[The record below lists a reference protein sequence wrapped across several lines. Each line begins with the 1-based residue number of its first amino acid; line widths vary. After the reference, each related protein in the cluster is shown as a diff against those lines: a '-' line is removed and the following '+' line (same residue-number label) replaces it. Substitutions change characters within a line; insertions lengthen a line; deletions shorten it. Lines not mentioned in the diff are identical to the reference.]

1 MGQKLLGG
9 HFKPRVRA
17 FFFEYLCDAVD
28 RFAVAD
34 NFTAI
39 AVEYGNRQTPVSL
52 TGDTPVGSLLYH
64 GNNALAT
71 PFRHPLNVLAG
82 FDSFVAEF
90 ADRAEPL
97 RSRTENDGIAAAPA
111 VRIAVREN
119 LGGKQRAAFLHILHD
134 FRVGYIISHTGVGTG
149 FFCLIS
155 LVVNGD
161 EDGQMISHTGDIVVR
176 TESGSCMDTARTA
189 VHCDIFGSDKQTVVV
204 KERMTCGHAL
214 KCAAR
219 ECFEDFDLFN
229 AARLERLIAE
239 CCRNNISVA
248 VACADKAVFIPRMN
262 RNGKVARQCPGG
274 GRPNYEICVCRV
286 AEKAVDV
293 IYCEL
298 DID

>member
-1 MGQKLLGG
+1 
-9 HFKPRVRA
+9 
-17 FFFEYLCDAVD
+17 
-28 RFAVAD
+28 
-34 NFTAI
+34 
-39 AVEYGNRQTPVSL
+39 
-52 TGDTPVGSLLYH
+52 
-64 GNNALAT
+64 
-71 PFRHPLNVLAG
+71 
-82 FDSFVAEF
+82 
-90 ADRAEPL
+90 
-97 RSRTENDGIAAAPA
+97 
-111 VRIAVREN
+111 
-119 LGGKQRAAFLHILHD
+119 
-134 FRVGYIISHTGVGTG
+134 
-149 FFCLIS
+149 
-155 LVVNGD
+155 
-161 EDGQMISHTGDIVVR
+161 MISHTGDIVVR

-189 VHCDIFGSDKQTVVV
+189 VHCDIFGSDKQTVTV

-286 AEKAVDV
+286 AEKAVVV